1 VEPDK
6 NLCTGQLAKFQ
17 TSKRGMKLLKVTY
30 LDCLFESLENAARE
44 AERITWVLNAFGVLT
59 LRNGALI
66 AARNAADAVVRKSVG
81 DGCQW
86 EEGGKLTDAEDCWDE
101 I

>member
-1 VEPDK
+1 MESDK
-6 NLCTGQLAKFQ
+6 NLCHRPISKFQ
-17 TSKRGMKLLKVTY
+17 TSKRGMKHLEVTY

-66 AARNAADAVVRKSVG
+66 AARNAADAIVRKSVG

-86 EEGGKLTDAEDCWDE
+86 EEGSKLTDAEDCWDE